1 MGIGYS
7 FISDFLFFELNLNKM
22 QIVGLVITLLSTVL
36 VAVYKMFGT
45 KLEES
50 ADDDS
55 FVVAEEINKL
65 GKPTFSIVRIDS
77 SESLNV

>member
-1 MGIGYS
+1 
-7 FISDFLFFELNLNKM
+7 
-22 QIVGLVITLLSTVL
+22 
-36 VAVYKMFGT
+36 MFGT